1 MNNEKSFRLF
11 IISITSLASFLI
23 AFMSSAINIA
33 LPVIGKEFNS
43 GAVLLSWLATAYI
56 LTGAVLLIPLGK
68 LSDIYGRSKFL
79 KIGIFVFMIGTL
91 LCGLSGSDTELLIF
105 RLFQGLGS
113 SFVFVTLTAILV
125 SAFPV
130 KDRGKI
136 LGINVTAVYVG
147 LSSGPFIG
155 GIITHNIGWRYIFYL
170 SALIGAAIFIL
181 IMFKL
186 KTEWKEAE
194 GEKFDLTGSVIYV
207 MSLTFIMLGL
217 TFLPGLHG
225 IALLVISVIVIY
237 TFFKVESGKEYPVF
251 NVKVFISNRTFTFSN
266 LSALI
271 NYSATFALTFL
282 LSIYLQNVEGLT
294 AQHAGLILVTQPLV
308 MAIFSPVAGRLSD
321 RFEPQIVSSAG
332 MAILTIGLVIFAFI
346 NTGYGIALI
355 ISNLVLV
362 GFGFALFSSPNANAI
377 MSSIEKKY
385 YGVASSTL
393 ASMRMIG
400 QMFSMGIVIV
410 IFALLIGKSVI
421 TPEHNVSFMH
431 SLRLAFII
439 FSVLSFI
446 GIFTSL
452 SRGKIHEG

>member
-1 MNNEKSFRLF
+1 
-11 IISITSLASFLI
+11 
-23 AFMSSAINIA
+23 
-33 LPVIGKEFNS
+33 
-43 GAVLLSWLATAYI
+43 
-56 LTGAVLLIPLGK
+56 
-68 LSDIYGRSKFL
+68 
-79 KIGIFVFMIGTL
+79 
-91 LCGLSGSDTELLIF
+91 
-105 RLFQGLGS
+105 
-113 SFVFVTLTAILV
+113 
-125 SAFPV
+125 
-130 KDRGKI
+130 
-136 LGINVTAVYVG
+136 
-147 LSSGPFIG
+147 
-155 GIITHNIGWRYIFYL
+155 
-170 SALIGAAIFIL
+170 
-181 IMFKL
+181 
-186 KTEWKEAE
+186 
-194 GEKFDLTGSVIYV
+194 
-207 MSLTFIMLGL
+207 
-217 TFLPGLHG
+217 
-225 IALLVISVIVIY
+225 
-237 TFFKVESGKEYPVF
+237 
-251 NVKVFISNRTFTFSN
+251 
-266 LSALI
+266 
-271 NYSATFALTFL
+271 
-282 LSIYLQNVEGLT
+282 
-294 AQHAGLILVTQPLV
+294 

-355 ISNLVLV
+355 ISNLALV

>member
-1 MNNEKSFRLF
+1 M
-11 IISITSLASFLI
+11 
-23 AFMSSAINIA
+23 
-33 LPVIGKEFNS
+33 
-43 GAVLLSWLATAYI
+43 
-56 LTGAVLLIPLGK
+56 
-68 LSDIYGRSKFL
+68 
-79 KIGIFVFMIGTL
+79 
-91 LCGLSGSDTELLIF
+91 
-105 RLFQGLGS
+105 
-113 SFVFVTLTAILV
+113 TLTAILV

-332 MAILTIGLVIFAFI
+332 ISTNNHTINFFTCRRRSYISFCYVI
-346 NTGYGIALI
+346 
-355 ISNLVLV
+355 
-362 GFGFALFSSPNANAI
+362 
-377 MSSIEKKY
+377 
-385 YGVASSTL
+385 
-393 ASMRMIG
+393 
-400 QMFSMGIVIV
+400 
-410 IFALLIGKSVI
+410 
-421 TPEHNVSFMH
+421 
-431 SLRLAFII
+431 
-439 FSVLSFI
+439 
-446 GIFTSL
+446 
-452 SRGKIHEG
+452 